1 MRVRTHLEEGI
12 KPVIHEKHEG
22 LEATGTGNEPER
34 FRTTIYLT
42 EEELCS
48 LDELKALFRRQEG
61 RQIGK
66 SEIIREAIRYY
77 HANLREQ

>member
-1 MRVRTHLEEGI
+1 VA
-12 KPVIHEKHEG
+12 HEKREVP
-22 LEATGTGNEPER
+22 EATSGTSDRER

-48 LDELKALFRRQEG
+48 LDELKALFRRQER

-66 SEIIREAIRYY
+66 SEIIREAIRHY
-77 HANLREQ
+77 HATLREQ

>member
-1 MRVRTHLEEGI
+1 M
-12 KPVIHEKHEG
+12 IHEKHER
-22 LEATGTGNEPER
+22 LEATGSGNESER

-42 EEELCS
+42 EEELRS
-48 LDELKALFRRQEG
+48 LDELKALFRRQER

-77 HANLREQ
+77 HATLREQ